1 MADRIKG
8 ITVEIGGETTGLK
21 KALQGVNK
29 EISSTQSQLKDVER
43 LLKLDP
49 SNTTLLEQRQRLL
62 SEAVDETSTKL
73 EALKDV
79 ERQVQQQFQRGEV
92 SREQYEALQREIIAT
107 EQQLD
112 SLREA
117 ASRSNVT
124 MQRIGQAALNV
135 S

>member
-29 EISSTQSQLKDVER
+29 EISSNQSQLKDVER

-73 EALKDV
+73 EALKDA